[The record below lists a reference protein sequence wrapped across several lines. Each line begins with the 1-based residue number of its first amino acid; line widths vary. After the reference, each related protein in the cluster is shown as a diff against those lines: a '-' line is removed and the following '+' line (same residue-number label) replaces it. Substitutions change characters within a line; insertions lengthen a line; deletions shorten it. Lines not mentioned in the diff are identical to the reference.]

1 MPQRNQAQEGDFPL
15 MDQNPDTHCD
25 CGCEHEQHAST
36 NTRPEPKNRDIV
48 VDLGIPYV
56 IFYGSHDAEGDISTV
71 EMRCSVNDT
80 LIGAYEVR
88 GYPDGLTIENRM
100 SDYDGPEINRH
111 RLSML
116 LHMMHNVMG
125 ERERGDEAG
134 STVPN
139 VQMISVEDA
148 RSFFDAAR
156 SNKSETLADEIVRE
170 IAASTKPSNDDIVND
185 LKQRIQEALGPDAK
199 VTFMGSRSRDGD
211 DPNAPFNFG
220 EFMKTQRAKR
230 GSANENPSEAA

>member
-1 MPQRNQAQEGDFPL
+1 
-15 MDQNPDTHCD
+15 MDQNPDTHCGCD
-25 CGCEHEQHAST
+25 CEHEQHAPT
-36 NTRPEPKNRDIV
+36 NTPPEPKNRDIV

-56 IFYGSHDAEGDISTV
+56 IFYGSHDAENDASEI
-71 EMRCSVNDT
+71 EARCSVNDT
-80 LIGAYEVR
+80 LMNCWRVS
-88 GYPDGLTIENRM
+88 GYSDGLEITTMLGE
-100 SDYDGPEINRH
+100 YDSSGQPEINRH
-111 RLSML
+111 RLHML

-148 RSFFDAAR
+148 RSFFDVAR
-156 SNKSETLADEIVRE
+156 EREKSTGETPPFSLSERNAE
-170 IAASTKPSNDDIVND
+170 PSNDDIVND

-199 VTFMGSRSRDGD
+199 MTFMGSRSRENS
-211 DPNAPFNFG
+211 DPSQAFDKPFNFG